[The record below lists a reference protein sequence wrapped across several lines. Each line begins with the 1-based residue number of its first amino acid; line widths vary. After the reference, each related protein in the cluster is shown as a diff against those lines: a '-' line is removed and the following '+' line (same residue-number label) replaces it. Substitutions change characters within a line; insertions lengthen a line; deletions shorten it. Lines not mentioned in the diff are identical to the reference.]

1 MRIWRFYKCFC
12 ILLSWHTFALGWRVR
27 DWLIRC
33 YSATCS
39 SLTLKALFFLMAIR
53 FIPWVGFIYTFV
65 LVYNAILA
73 QKVSS
78 CKKII
83 SKLDYIQKKTVC
95 RVTAYPAYS
104 QSGNVTYLFFCFKYD
119 NLKSSM
125 PFPISISHSGT
136 EYESPAS
143 SAIFLTLSIA
153 SITRSL

>member
-12 ILLSWHTFALGWRVR
+12 ILLSWHTFALGWQVR

-73 QKVSS
+73 QNVSS
-78 CKKII
+78 RKKII

-95 RVTAYPAYS
+95 RVIVYPAYS
-104 QSGNVTYLFFCFKYD
+104 QIGNVTYLFSVLNTIMWNHQC
-119 NLKSSM
+119 L
-125 PFPISISHSGT
+125 FPYQYHIQGQNMNVRLILP
-136 EYESPAS
+136 Y
-143 SAIFLTLSIA
+143 F
-153 SITRSL
+153 

>member
-1 MRIWRFYKCFC
+1 MLLYSIVLAHFC
-12 ILLSWHTFALGWRVR
+12 TRVTSPRLADTLLFSHLQFINT
-27 DWLIRC
+27 
-33 YSATCS
+33 
-39 SLTLKALFFLMAIR
+39 KALFFLMAIR

-73 QKVSS
+73 QNVSS
-78 CKKII
+78 RKKIV

-119 NLKSSM
+119 NVKSSM